1 MRGLTAYFIKY
12 PVAVNTVM
20 VLIFLFGFF
29 GLKSTRSSLFPE
41 VESRTI
47 QVQVIYPGAS
57 PEEVEEGV
65 VLRIEDDVKGVTG
78 VERISSVSQENGG
91 IITVEVIKGYDTD
104 VVLQDV
110 KNAVERIP
118 TLPDGMEPIRTFKLE
133 NIRPAVTFALSG
145 KGVDLKALK
154 LIARRV
160 ENPLL
165 IKRDRF
171 EDRNIYEVAGTV
183 YPLVDLTNYVV
194 KQVKLTFRIAP
205 PAPC

>member
-20 VLIFLFGFF
+20 VLIFIFGYF
-29 GLKSTRSSLFPE
+29 GLKGTRSSLFPE
-41 VESRTI
+41 TESRI
-47 QVQVIYPGAS
+47 LQVQVIYPGAS

-91 IITVEVIKGYDTD
+91 IITVEVIKGQD
-104 VVLQDV
+104 VDAVLQDV

-133 NIRPAVTFALSG
+133 NIPPGAILELDVPKDVL
-145 KGVDLKALK
+145 KGWHSS
-154 LIARRV
+154 
-160 ENPLL
+160 
-165 IKRDRF
+165 
-171 EDRNIYEVAGTV
+171 
-183 YPLVDLTNYVV
+183 
-194 KQVKLTFRIAP
+194 
-205 PAPC
+205 